1 MSANER
7 MNGASAAARP
17 GGEWGPLSTMTWLWR
32 QAGNFLQKRKTRRA
46 LLDLTDEQLLD
57 LGISRRDA
65 MREGYRPFWD

>member
-1 MSANER
+1 
-7 MNGASAAARP
+7 MNGATAARP
-17 GGEWGPLSTMTWLWR
+17 GGEWGLLSTMAWLWR

-46 LLDLTDEQLLD
+46 LLDLTDEQLHD